1 MTEKYT
7 RTASHDLLQ
16 GLVDL
21 GIEYLFCNL
30 GTDHAPLIEEMA
42 HWRAQGKSF
51 PQLILCPH
59 ENTAVHMAGGY
70 AVATGRGQA
79 VLVHVDA
86 GTANAAMGLHN
97 LCRTRIPV
105 LLIAGRAPATTFD
118 NVTGGRDTY
127 VHFIQ
132 EPFDQASVVR
142 PYVKWEYNLAWPSMA
157 HEVISRAGAV
167 MQSDPTG
174 PVYLTLPREVLAAP
188 VDAESLGAYGHQN
201 HLPVKAQGADADA
214 IQAIARQL
222 MASENPMLV
231 SAYAGRNHEAPA
243 LIEKLAEL
251 CGMRVC
257 EFNSIYLNIRR
268 DSPYFAGYHPGAFTE
283 QADFGLMVDVD
294 VPWIPKTTRVNP
306 NAYWAQMDVD
316 AIKRDIPMWGF
327 ALNARLEGDSVK
339 LLTQLIAAIEQNA
352 TPEFR
357 FKAQQRG
364 QVLKAEHA
372 KNKQRAAKMA
382 QEPGTLNA
390 INPHFLCA
398 ALGQHIHLEDVVL
411 NEAIRNT
418 MAVFEQIP
426 RELPGSLMGLSGGGL
441 GFSAGTALGMK
452 LAQASSNALSNA
464 QGRVIHFVGDGSFYF
479 SNPSAVYAVARQYN
493 LPILTVLLDN
503 GGWSAVKESTLRMY
517 PLGEAKNT
525 NQFASDLG
533 YCTDFAAIAEAAG
546 AHGERLVDPTQ
557 VSASIARCL
566 AALDAGQS
574 ALLHVR
580 ITPL

>member
-1 MTEKYT
+1 MSENYT

-42 HWRAQGKSF
+42 HWREQGRAF
-51 PQLILCPH
+51 PKLILCPH

-105 LLIAGRAPATTFD
+105 LLIAGRAPMSTFD
-118 NVTGGRDTY
+118 SATGGRDTY

-188 VDAESLGAYGHQN
+188 VDAQSIGAYGHQN
-201 HLPVKAQGADADA
+201 HLPVKAQGADAN
-214 IQAIARQL
+214 AIAQIAAKL

-231 SAYAGRNHEAPA
+231 TAYAGRNHAAPA
-243 LIEKLAEL
+243 LIEKLAML

-268 DSPYFAGYHPGAFTE
+268 NSPFFAGYNPAAFTE

-306 NAYWAQMDVD
+306 NAYWAQLDVD

-327 ALNARLEGDSVK
+327 PLNARIEGDSVR
-339 LLTQLIAAIEQNA
+339 LLTQLIECIEQTA
-352 TPEFR
+352 TPA
-357 FKAQQRG
+357 FKAMASQRSLII
-364 QVLKAEHA
+364 QAEHE
-372 KNKQRAAKMA
+372 KNQQKAAAMA
-382 QEPGTLNA
+382 QEPGKVNA

-398 ALGQHIHLEDVVL
+398 AIGRQIRSEDVVL

-426 RELPGSLMGLSGGGL
+426 REMPGTLMGLSGGGL
-441 GFSAGTALGMK
+441 GFSAGTALGIK
-452 LAQASSNALSNA
+452 LAQTQS
-464 QGRVIHFVGDGSFYF
+464 RVIHFVGDGSFYF
-479 SNPSAVYAVARQYN
+479 SNPSSVYAVAHQYD

-517 PLGEAKNT
+517 PKGEAKST

-533 YCTDFAAIAEAAG
+533 YGTDFAAIAEAAG
-546 AHGERLVDPTQ
+546 AHGERLVDPSQTE
-557 VSASIARCL
+557 AAIARCL

>member
-1 MTEKYT
+1 MSQPYI
-7 RTASHDLLQ
+7 RTASNDLLQ

-42 HWRAQGKSF
+42 HWREQGRAF
-51 PQLILCPH
+51 PKLILCPH

-105 LLIAGRAPATTFD
+105 LLIAGRAPMTTFD
-118 NVTGGRDTY
+118 DVTGGRDTY

-157 HEVISRAGAV
+157 HEVVSRAGAV

-188 VDAESLGAYGHQN
+188 VDAASVGAYGHQN
-201 HLPVKAQGADADA
+201 HLPVRAQGADPSAVR
-214 IQAIARQL
+214 AIAEQL
-222 MASENPMLV
+222 MRSDNPMLV
-231 SAYAGRNHEAPA
+231 TAYAGRNREAPA
-243 LIEKLAEL
+243 LIEKLAIL

-257 EFNSIYLNIRR
+257 EFNTIYMNIRR
-268 DSPYFAGYHPGAFTE
+268 DSPYFAGYNPAAFTE

-306 NAYWAQMDVD
+306 NAYWAQLDVD

-327 ALNARLEGDSVK
+327 PLNARIEGDSVR
-339 LLTQLIAAIEQNA
+339 LIAQLIEIIESSA
-352 TPEFR
+352 TPEFKT
-357 FKAQQRG
+357 KAAARG
-364 QVLKAEHA
+364 LALKTAHA
-372 KNKQRAAKMA
+372 QNRQKAASLA
-382 QEPGTLNA
+382 QARGVVNA
-390 INPHFLCA
+390 INPHYLCA
-398 ALGQHIHLEDVVL
+398 VMGQKIDLHDVVL

-426 RELPGSLMGLSGGGL
+426 REVPGSLMGLSGGGL
-441 GFSAGTALGMK
+441 GFSAGTALGIK
-452 LAQASSNALSNA
+452 LAQAKN
-464 QGRVIHFVGDGSFYF
+464 RVIHFVGDGSFYF
-479 SNPSAVYAVARQYN
+479 SNPSSVYSVANQYG

-517 PLGEAKNT
+517 PQGEAKST

-533 YCTDFAAIAEAAG
+533 YATDFAAIAEAAG
-546 AHGERLVDPTQ
+546 AHGERLTDPEQ
-557 VSASIARCL
+557 VEAAIERCL
-566 AALDAGQS
+566 AALDAGRS

>member
-1 MTEKYT
+1 MSQPYI
-7 RTASHDLLQ
+7 RTASNDLLQ

-42 HWRAQGKSF
+42 HWREQGRAF
-51 PQLILCPH
+51 PKLILCPH

-105 LLIAGRAPATTFD
+105 LLIAGRAPMTTFD
-118 NVTGGRDTY
+118 DVTGGRDTY

-157 HEVISRAGAV
+157 HEVVSRAGAI

-188 VDAESLGAYGHQN
+188 VDAASVGAYGHQN
-201 HLPVKAQGADADA
+201 HLPVRAQGSDPSAVR
-214 IQAIARQL
+214 AIAEQL
-222 MASENPMLV
+222 MRSDNPMLV
-231 SAYAGRNHEAPA
+231 TAYAGRNREAPA
-243 LIEKLAEL
+243 LIEKLAVL

-257 EFNSIYLNIRR
+257 EFNTIYMNIRR
-268 DSPYFAGYHPGAFTE
+268 DSPYFAGYNPAAFTE

-306 NAYWAQMDVD
+306 NAYWAQLDVD

-327 ALNARLEGDSVK
+327 PLNARIEGDSVR
-339 LLTQLIAAIEQNA
+339 LIAQLIEIIESSA
-352 TPEFR
+352 TPEFKT
-357 FKAQQRG
+357 KAAARG
-364 QVLKAEHA
+364 LALKTAHA
-372 KNKQRAAKMA
+372 QNRQKAASLA
-382 QEPGTLNA
+382 QAKGVVNA
-390 INPHFLCA
+390 INPHYLCA
-398 ALGQHIHLEDVVL
+398 VMGQKIDLHDVVL

-426 RELPGSLMGLSGGGL
+426 REVPGSLMGLSGGGL
-441 GFSAGTALGMK
+441 GFSAGTALGIK
-452 LAQASSNALSNA
+452 LAQAKN
-464 QGRVIHFVGDGSFYF
+464 RVIHFVGDGSFYF
-479 SNPSAVYAVARQYN
+479 SNPSSVYSVANQYG

-517 PLGEAKNT
+517 PQGEAKST

-533 YCTDFAAIAEAAG
+533 YATDFAAIAEAAG
-546 AHGERLVDPTQ
+546 AHGERLTDPEQ
-557 VSASIARCL
+557 VEAAIERCL
-566 AALDAGQS
+566 AALDAGRS

>member
-1 MTEKYT
+1 MSQPYI

-42 HWRAQGKSF
+42 HWREQGRAF
-51 PQLILCPH
+51 PKLILCPH

-105 LLIAGRAPATTFD
+105 LLIAGRAPMSTFD
-118 NVTGGRDTY
+118 DSTGGRDTY

-157 HEVISRAGAV
+157 HEVVSRAGAV

-188 VDAESLGAYGHQN
+188 VDASSVGAYGHQN
-201 HLPVKAQGADADA
+201 HLPVKAQGADAQA
-214 IQAIARQL
+214 VRAIAEQL
-222 MASENPMLV
+222 MRSDNPMLV
-231 SAYAGRNHEAPA
+231 TAYAGRNREAPA
-243 LIEKLAEL
+243 LIEKLAAL

-257 EFNSIYLNIRR
+257 EFNTIYLNIRR
-268 DSPYFAGYHPGAFTE
+268 DSPYFGGYNPAAFTE

-306 NAYWAQMDVD
+306 NAYWAQLDVD

-327 ALNARLEGDSVK
+327 ALNARIEGDSVR
-339 LLTQLIAAIEQNA
+339 LITQLIEVIESSA
-352 TPEFR
+352 TPEFKT
-357 FKAQQRG
+357 KAAARG
-364 QVLKAEHA
+364 SALKTAHEQ
-372 KNKQRAAKMA
+372 NRQRAASLA
-382 QEPGTLNA
+382 QSRGVVNA
-390 INPHFLCA
+390 INPHYLCA
-398 ALGQHIHLEDVVL
+398 AIGQKIDLHDVVL

-426 RELPGSLMGLSGGGL
+426 REVPGSLMGLSGGGL
-441 GFSAGTALGMK
+441 GFSAGTALGIK
-452 LAQASSNALSNA
+452 LAQA
-464 QGRVIHFVGDGSFYF
+464 QQRVIHFVGDGSFYF
-479 SNPSAVYAVARQYN
+479 SNPSSVYAVAKQYG

-517 PLGEAKNT
+517 PQGEAKST

-533 YCTDFAAIAEAAG
+533 YSTDFAAIAEAAG
-546 AHGERLVDPTQ
+546 AHGERLVDPEQ
-557 VSASIARCL
+557 VEAAIERCL
-566 AALDAGQS
+566 AALDEGKS

>member
-1 MTEKYT
+1 MSQPYI
-7 RTASHDLLQ
+7 RTASNDLLQ

-42 HWRAQGKSF
+42 HWREQGRAF
-51 PQLILCPH
+51 PKLILCPH

-105 LLIAGRAPATTFD
+105 LLIAGRAPMSTFD
-118 NVTGGRDTY
+118 GVTGGRDTY

-157 HEVISRAGAV
+157 HEVVSRAGAV

-188 VDAESLGAYGHQN
+188 VDAASVGAYGHQN
-201 HLPVKAQGADADA
+201 HLPVKAQGADPSAVR
-214 IQAIARQL
+214 AIAEQL
-222 MASENPMLV
+222 MRSDNPMLV
-231 SAYAGRNHEAPA
+231 TAYAGRNREAPA
-243 LIEKLAEL
+243 LIEKLAVL

-257 EFNSIYLNIRR
+257 EFNTIYMNIRR
-268 DSPYFAGYHPGAFTE
+268 DSPYFAGYNPAAFTE

-306 NAYWAQMDVD
+306 NAYWAQLDVD

-327 ALNARLEGDSVK
+327 PLNARIEGDSAR
-339 LLTQLIAAIEQNA
+339 LIAQLIEIIESSA
-352 TPEFR
+352 TPEFKTKAAAR
-357 FKAQQRG
+357 GLAFKTAHAQ
-364 QVLKAEHA
+364 
-372 KNKQRAAKMA
+372 NKQKAASLA
-382 QEPGTLNA
+382 QAKGVVNA
-390 INPHFLCA
+390 INPHYLCA
-398 ALGQHIHLEDVVL
+398 VMGQKIDLHDVVL

-426 RELPGSLMGLSGGGL
+426 REVPGSLMGLSGGGL
-441 GFSAGTALGMK
+441 GFSAGTALGIK
-452 LAQASSNALSNA
+452 LAQADN
-464 QGRVIHFVGDGSFYF
+464 RVIHFVGDGSFYF
-479 SNPSAVYAVARQYN
+479 SNPSSVYAVANQYG
-493 LPILTVLLDN
+493 LPILTVILDN

-517 PLGEAKNT
+517 PQGEAKST

-533 YCTDFAAIAEAAG
+533 YSTDFAAIAEAAG
-546 AHGERLVDPTQ
+546 AHGERLTDPEQ
-557 VSASIARCL
+557 VEAAIERCL

>member
-1 MTEKYT
+1 MSQQYI
-7 RTASHDLLQ
+7 RTAANDLLQ

-42 HWRAQGKSF
+42 HWREQGRAF
-51 PQLILCPH
+51 PKLILCPH

-105 LLIAGRAPATTFD
+105 LLIAGRAPMSTFD
-118 NVTGGRDTY
+118 DATGGRDTY

-157 HEVISRAGAV
+157 HEVVSRAGAV

-188 VDAESLGAYGHQN
+188 VDAASLGAFGHQN
-201 HLPVKAQGADADA
+201 HLPVKAQGADESAVR
-214 IQAIARQL
+214 AIAEQL
-222 MASENPMLV
+222 MRSENPMLV
-231 SAYAGRNHEAPA
+231 TAYAGRNHEAPA
-243 LIEKLAEL
+243 LIEKLAIL

-257 EFNSIYLNIRR
+257 EFNTIYMNIRR
-268 DSPYFAGYHPGAFTE
+268 DSPYFGGYNPAAFTE

-294 VPWIPKTTRVNP
+294 VPWIPKTTRINP
-306 NAYWAQMDVD
+306 HAYWAQLDVD

-327 ALNARLEGDSVK
+327 PLNARIEGDSVR
-339 LLTQLIAAIEQNA
+339 LIAQLIEIIESSA
-352 TPEFR
+352 TPEFKAKAAAR
-357 FKAQQRG
+357 GLAFKTAHVQNRQKAASLAQ
-364 QVLKAEHA
+364 A
-372 KNKQRAAKMA
+372 K
-382 QEPGTLNA
+382 GVVNA
-390 INPHFLCA
+390 INPHYLCA
-398 ALGQHIHLEDVVL
+398 VMGQKIDLHDVVL

-418 MAVFEQIP
+418 MAVFDQIP
-426 RELPGSLMGLSGGGL
+426 REVPGSLMGLSGGGL
-441 GFSAGTALGMK
+441 GFSAGTALGIK
-452 LAQASSNALSNA
+452 LAQANS
-464 QGRVIHFVGDGSFYF
+464 RVIHFVGDGSFYF
-479 SNPSAVYAVARQYN
+479 SNPSSVYAIANQYG

-517 PLGEAKNT
+517 PQGEAKST

-533 YCTDFAAIAEAAG
+533 YSTDFAAIAEAAG
-546 AHGERLVDPTQ
+546 AHGERLTDPEQ
-557 VSASIARCL
+557 VEAAIERCL
-566 AALDAGQS
+566 AALDSGRS

>member
-1 MTEKYT
+1 MTPSSNYT

-42 HWRAQGKSF
+42 HWRSQGRAF

-105 LLIAGRAPATTFD
+105 LLIAGRAPMSTFD
-118 NVTGGRDTY
+118 NATGGRDTY

-157 HEVISRAGAV
+157 HEVVSRAGAV

-188 VDAESLGAYGHQN
+188 VDVESIGAYGHQN
-201 HLPVKAQGADADA
+201 HMPVKAQGADLET
-214 IQAIARQL
+214 IQAIAAQL
-222 MASENPMLV
+222 MASDNPMLV
-231 SAYAGRNHEAPA
+231 TAYAGRNHEAPA
-243 LIEKLAEL
+243 LIERLAEL

-268 DSPYFAGYHPGAFTE
+268 NSPYFAGYNPAAFTA

-306 NAYWAQMDVD
+306 DAYWAQMDVD

-327 ALNARLEGDSVK
+327 PLNARVEGDSVK
-339 LLTQLIAAIEQNA
+339 LLKQLIAVIENIA
-352 TPEFR
+352 TPEFKR
-357 FKAQQRG
+357 KAQERG
-364 QVLKAEHA
+364 QTFLAEQE
-372 KNKQRAAKMA
+372 KNKQRVAALA
-382 QEPGTLNA
+382 HDPGKVNA

-398 ALGQHIHLEDVVL
+398 AFGQLIDSKDVVL

-426 RELPGSLMGLSGGGL
+426 REVPGSLMGLSGGGL

-452 LAQASSNALSNA
+452 LAQSES
-464 QGRVIHFVGDGSFYF
+464 RVIHFVGDGSFYF

-525 NQFASDLG
+525 DQFASDLG
-533 YCTDFAAIAEAAG
+533 YGTDFAAIAEAAG
-546 AHGERLVDPTQ
+546 AHGERLVDPAEVT
-557 VSASIARCL
+557 ASIKRCL
-566 AALDAGQS
+566 AALDSGQS

>member
-1 MTEKYT
+1 MSQQYI
-7 RTASHDLLQ
+7 RTAANDLLQ

-42 HWRAQGKSF
+42 HWREQGRAF
-51 PQLILCPH
+51 PKLILCPH

-105 LLIAGRAPATTFD
+105 LLIAGRAPMSTFD
-118 NVTGGRDTY
+118 DATGGRDTY

-157 HEVISRAGAV
+157 HEVVSRAGAV

-188 VDAESLGAYGHQN
+188 VDAASLGAFGHQN
-201 HLPVKAQGADADA
+201 HLPVKAQGADASA
-214 IQAIARQL
+214 VRAIAEQL
-222 MASENPMLV
+222 MRSENPMLV
-231 SAYAGRNHEAPA
+231 TAYAGRNHEAPA
-243 LIEKLAEL
+243 LIEKLAIL

-257 EFNSIYLNIRR
+257 EFNTIYMNIRR
-268 DSPYFAGYHPGAFTE
+268 DSPYFGGYNPAAFTE

-294 VPWIPKTTRVNP
+294 VPWIPKTTRINP
-306 NAYWAQMDVD
+306 HAYWAQLDVD

-327 ALNARLEGDSVK
+327 PLNARIEGDSVR
-339 LLTQLIAAIEQNA
+339 LIAQLIEIIEASAA
-352 TPEFR
+352 PEFKT
-357 FKAQQRG
+357 KAAARG
-364 QVLKAEHA
+364 LALQTGHA
-372 KNKQRAAKMA
+372 QNRKRAASLA
-382 QEPGTLNA
+382 QVPGVVNA
-390 INPHFLCA
+390 INPHYLCA
-398 ALGQHIHLEDVVL
+398 AIGQQIRLQDVVL

-426 RELPGSLMGLSGGGL
+426 REVPGSLMGLSGGGL
-441 GFSAGTALGMK
+441 GFSAGTALGIK
-452 LAQASSNALSNA
+452 LAQADN
-464 QGRVIHFVGDGSFYF
+464 RVIHFVGDGSFYF
-479 SNPSAVYAVARQYN
+479 SNPSSVYAVASQYG

-517 PLGEAKNT
+517 PQGQAKGT

-533 YCTDFAAIAEAAG
+533 YSTDFAAIAEAAG
-546 AHGERLVDPTQ
+546 AHGERLVDPAQ
-557 VSASIARCL
+557 VEAAIARCL
-566 AALDAGQS
+566 AALDAGRS

>member
-1 MTEKYT
+1 MSQQYI
-7 RTASHDLLQ
+7 RTAANDLLQ

-42 HWRAQGKSF
+42 HWREQGRAF
-51 PQLILCPH
+51 PKLILCPH

-105 LLIAGRAPATTFD
+105 LLIAGRAPMSTFD
-118 NVTGGRDTY
+118 DATGGRDTY

-157 HEVISRAGAV
+157 HEVVSRAGAV

-188 VDAESLGAYGHQN
+188 VDAASLGAFGHQN
-201 HLPVKAQGADADA
+201 HLPVKAQGADPSAVR
-214 IQAIARQL
+214 AIAEQL
-222 MASENPMLV
+222 MRSENPMLV
-231 SAYAGRNHEAPA
+231 TAYAGRNHEAPA
-243 LIEKLAEL
+243 LIEKLAIL

-257 EFNSIYLNIRR
+257 EFNTIYMNIRR
-268 DSPYFAGYHPGAFTE
+268 DSPYFGGYNPAAFTE

-306 NAYWAQMDVD
+306 NAYWAQLDVD

-327 ALNARLEGDSVK
+327 PLNARIEGDSVR
-339 LLTQLIAAIEQNA
+339 LITQLIEIIEASAA
-352 TPEFR
+352 PEFKT
-357 FKAQQRG
+357 KAAARALALQ
-364 QVLKAEHA
+364 AAHA
-372 KNKQRAAKMA
+372 QNRHRAASLA
-382 QEPGTLNA
+382 QVPGVVNA
-390 INPHFLCA
+390 INPHYLCA
-398 ALGQHIHLEDVVL
+398 AIGQQIRLQDVVL

-426 RELPGSLMGLSGGGL
+426 REVPGSLMGLSGGGL
-441 GFSAGTALGMK
+441 GFSAGTALGIK
-452 LAQASSNALSNA
+452 LAQADN
-464 QGRVIHFVGDGSFYF
+464 RVIHFVGDGSFYF
-479 SNPSAVYAVARQYN
+479 SNPSSVYALASQYG
-493 LPILTVLLDN
+493 LPILTVLLNN

-517 PLGEAKNT
+517 PQGQAKCT

-533 YCTDFAAIAEAAG
+533 YATDFAAIAEAAG
-546 AHGERLVDPTQ
+546 AHGERLVDPAQ
-557 VSASIARCL
+557 VEAAIARCL
-566 AALDAGQS
+566 AALDAGRS

>member
-1 MTEKYT
+1 MSQQYI
-7 RTASHDLLQ
+7 RTAANDLLQ

-42 HWRAQGKSF
+42 HWREQGRAF
-51 PQLILCPH
+51 PKLILCPH

-105 LLIAGRAPATTFD
+105 LLIAGRAPMSTFD
-118 NVTGGRDTY
+118 DATGGRDTY

-157 HEVISRAGAV
+157 HEVVSRAGAV

-188 VDAESLGAYGHQN
+188 VDAASLGAFGHQN
-201 HLPVKAQGADADA
+201 HLPVKAQGADASA
-214 IQAIARQL
+214 VRAIAEQL
-222 MASENPMLV
+222 MRSENPMLV
-231 SAYAGRNHEAPA
+231 TAYAGRNHEAPA
-243 LIEKLAEL
+243 LIEKLAIL

-257 EFNSIYLNIRR
+257 EFNTIYMNIRR
-268 DSPYFAGYHPGAFTE
+268 DSPYFGGYNPAAFTE

-306 NAYWAQMDVD
+306 NAFWAQLDVD

-327 ALNARLEGDSVK
+327 PLNARIEGDSVR
-339 LLTQLIAAIEQNA
+339 LIGQLIEIIEGSA
-352 TPEFR
+352 TPEFKTKAAAR
-357 FKAQQRG
+357 GLAFKTAHAQNRQ
-364 QVLKAEHA
+364 KAASLAQA
-372 KNKQRAAKMA
+372 K
-382 QEPGTLNA
+382 GVVNA
-390 INPHFLCA
+390 INPHYLCA
-398 ALGQHIHLEDVVL
+398 VMGQKIDLHDVVL

-426 RELPGSLMGLSGGGL
+426 REVPGSLMGLSGGGL
-441 GFSAGTALGMK
+441 GFSAGTALGIK
-452 LAQASSNALSNA
+452 LAQADN
-464 QGRVIHFVGDGSFYF
+464 RVIHFVGDGSFYF
-479 SNPSAVYAVARQYN
+479 SNPSSVYAVANQYG
-493 LPILTVLLDN
+493 LPIFTVLLDN

-517 PLGEAKNT
+517 PQGEAKST

-533 YCTDFAAIAEAAG
+533 YSTDFAAIAEAAG
-546 AHGERLVDPTQ
+546 AHGERLTDPEQ
-557 VSASIARCL
+557 VEAAIERCL
-566 AALDAGQS
+566 AALDEGRS

>member
-1 MTEKYT
+1 MSQPYI

-42 HWRAQGKSF
+42 HWREQGRAF
-51 PQLILCPH
+51 PKLILCPH

-105 LLIAGRAPATTFD
+105 LLIAGRAPMSTFD
-118 NVTGGRDTY
+118 DSTGGRDTY

-157 HEVISRAGAV
+157 HEVVSRAGAV

-188 VDAESLGAYGHQN
+188 VDASSVGAYGHQN
-201 HLPVKAQGADADA
+201 HLPVKAQGADAQA
-214 IQAIARQL
+214 VRAIAEQL
-222 MASENPMLV
+222 MRSDNPMLV
-231 SAYAGRNHEAPA
+231 TAYAGRNREAPA
-243 LIEKLAEL
+243 LIEKLAAL

-257 EFNSIYLNIRR
+257 EFNTIYLNIRR
-268 DSPYFAGYHPGAFTE
+268 DSPYFGGYNPAAFTE

-306 NAYWAQMDVD
+306 NAYWAQLDVD

-327 ALNARLEGDSVK
+327 ALNARIEGDSVR
-339 LLTQLIAAIEQNA
+339 LLTQLIEVIESSATPAFKTKAAARGLALKTAHEQN
-352 TPEFR
+352 R
-357 FKAQQRG
+357 
-364 QVLKAEHA
+364 
-372 KNKQRAAKMA
+372 QRAASLA
-382 QEPGTLNA
+382 QSRGVVNA
-390 INPHFLCA
+390 INPHYLCA
-398 ALGQHIHLEDVVL
+398 AIGQKIDLHDVVL

-426 RELPGSLMGLSGGGL
+426 REVPGSLMGLSGGGL
-441 GFSAGTALGMK
+441 GFSAGTALGIK
-452 LAQASSNALSNA
+452 LAQA
-464 QGRVIHFVGDGSFYF
+464 QQRVIHFVGDGSFYF
-479 SNPSAVYAVARQYN
+479 SNPSSVYAVANQYG

-517 PLGEAKNT
+517 PQGEAKST

-533 YCTDFAAIAEAAG
+533 YSTDFAAIAEAAG
-546 AHGERLVDPTQ
+546 AHGERLVDPEQ
-557 VSASIARCL
+557 VEAAIERCL
-566 AALDAGQS
+566 AALDAGKS

>member
-1 MTEKYT
+1 MSKEYI

-42 HWRAQGKSF
+42 HWREQGRAF
-51 PQLILCPH
+51 PKLILCPH

-86 GTANAAMGLHN
+86 GTANATMGLHN

-105 LLIAGRAPATTFD
+105 LLIAGRAPMTTFD
-118 NVTGGRDTY
+118 DVTGGRDTY

-157 HEVISRAGAV
+157 HEVVSRAGAV

-188 VDAESLGAYGHQN
+188 VDAASVGAYGHQN
-201 HLPVKAQGADADA
+201 HLPVRAQGADPSAVR
-214 IQAIARQL
+214 AIAEQL
-222 MASENPMLV
+222 MRSDNPMLV
-231 SAYAGRNHEAPA
+231 TAYAGRNREAPA
-243 LIEKLAEL
+243 LIEKLAVL

-257 EFNSIYLNIRR
+257 EFNTIYMNIRR
-268 DSPYFAGYHPGAFTE
+268 DSPYFGGYNPAAFTE

-306 NAYWAQMDVD
+306 NAYWAQLDVD

-327 ALNARLEGDSVK
+327 PLNARIEGDSVR
-339 LLTQLIAAIEQNA
+339 LIAQLIEIIESSATSEFKTKAAARGLALKTAHAQN
-352 TPEFR
+352 R
-357 FKAQQRG
+357 QKAASLAQ
-364 QVLKAEHA
+364 A
-372 KNKQRAAKMA
+372 K
-382 QEPGTLNA
+382 GVVNA
-390 INPHFLCA
+390 INPHYLCA
-398 ALGQHIHLEDVVL
+398 MMGQKIDLHDVVL

-426 RELPGSLMGLSGGGL
+426 REVPGSLMGLSGGGL
-441 GFSAGTALGMK
+441 GFSAGTALGIK
-452 LAQASSNALSNA
+452 LAQAKN
-464 QGRVIHFVGDGSFYF
+464 RVIHFVGDGSFYF
-479 SNPSAVYAVARQYN
+479 SNPSSVYAVANQYG

-517 PLGEAKNT
+517 PQGEAKST

-533 YCTDFAAIAEAAG
+533 YSTDFAAIAEAAG
-546 AHGERLVDPTQ
+546 AHGERLTDPEQ
-557 VSASIARCL
+557 VEAAVERCL
-566 AALDAGQS
+566 AALDAGRS

>member
-1 MTEKYT
+1 MSENYT

-42 HWRAQGKSF
+42 HWREQGRAF
-51 PQLILCPH
+51 PKLILCPH

-97 LCRTRIPV
+97 LCRTRTPV
-105 LLIAGRAPATTFD
+105 LLIAGRAPMSTFD
-118 NVTGGRDTY
+118 SATGGRDTY

-142 PYVKWEYNLAWPSMA
+142 PFVKWEYNLAWPSMA

-188 VDAESLGAYGHQN
+188 VDAQSIGAYGHQN
-201 HLPVKAQGADADA
+201 HLPVKAQGADAN
-214 IQAIARQL
+214 AIAQIAAKL
-222 MASENPMLV
+222 MGSENPMLV
-231 SAYAGRNHEAPA
+231 TAYAGRNHAAPA
-243 LIEKLAEL
+243 LIEKLAML

-268 DSPYFAGYHPGAFTE
+268 NSPFFAGYNPAAFTE

-306 NAYWAQMDVD
+306 NAYWAQLDVD

-327 ALNARLEGDSVK
+327 PLNARIEGDSVR
-339 LLTQLIAAIEQNA
+339 LLTQLIECIEQTA
-352 TPEFR
+352 TPA
-357 FKAQQRG
+357 FKAMASQRSLII
-364 QVLKAEHA
+364 QAEHE
-372 KNKQRAAKMA
+372 KNQQKAAAMA
-382 QEPGTLNA
+382 QEPGKVNA

-398 ALGQHIHLEDVVL
+398 AIGRQIRSEDVVL

-426 RELPGSLMGLSGGGL
+426 REIPGTLMGLSGGGL
-441 GFSAGTALGMK
+441 GFSAGTALGIK
-452 LAQASSNALSNA
+452 LAQTQS
-464 QGRVIHFVGDGSFYF
+464 RVIHFVGDGSFYF
-479 SNPSAVYAVARQYN
+479 SNPSSVYSVAHQYD
-493 LPILTVLLDN
+493 LPIMTVLLDN

-517 PLGEAKNT
+517 PKGEAKST

-533 YCTDFAAIAEAAG
+533 YGTDFAAIAEAAG
-546 AHGERLVDPTQ
+546 AHGERLVDPSQTE
-557 VSASIARCL
+557 AAIARCL

>member
-1 MTEKYT
+1 MSQQYI
-7 RTASHDLLQ
+7 RTAANDLLQ

-21 GIEYLFCNL
+21 GIDYLFCNL

-42 HWRAQGKSF
+42 HWREQGRAF
-51 PQLILCPH
+51 PTLILCPH

-105 LLIAGRAPATTFD
+105 LLIAGRAPMSTFD
-118 NVTGGRDTY
+118 DATGGRDTY

-157 HEVISRAGAV
+157 HEVVSRAGAV

-188 VDAESLGAYGHQN
+188 VDAASLGAFGHQN
-201 HLPVKAQGADADA
+201 HLPVKAQGADASA
-214 IQAIARQL
+214 VRAIAEQL
-222 MASENPMLV
+222 MRSENPMLV
-231 SAYAGRNHEAPA
+231 TAYAGRNHKAPA
-243 LIEKLAEL
+243 LIEKLAIL
-251 CGMRVC
+251 CGVRVC
-257 EFNSIYLNIRR
+257 EFNTIYMNIRR
-268 DSPYFAGYHPGAFTE
+268 DSPYFGGYNPAAFTE

-294 VPWIPKTTRVNP
+294 VPWIPKTTRINP
-306 NAYWAQMDVD
+306 HAYWAQLDVD

-327 ALNARLEGDSVK
+327 PLNARIEGDSVR
-339 LLTQLIAAIEQNA
+339 LIAQLIEIIESSA
-352 TPEFR
+352 TPEFKAKAAAR
-357 FKAQQRG
+357 GLAFKTAHVQNRQKAASLAQ
-364 QVLKAEHA
+364 A
-372 KNKQRAAKMA
+372 K
-382 QEPGTLNA
+382 GVVNA
-390 INPHFLCA
+390 INPHYLCA
-398 ALGQHIHLEDVVL
+398 VMGQKIDLHDVVL

-418 MAVFEQIP
+418 MAVFDQIP
-426 RELPGSLMGLSGGGL
+426 REVPGSLMGLSGGGL
-441 GFSAGTALGMK
+441 GFSAGTALGIK
-452 LAQASSNALSNA
+452 LAQANS
-464 QGRVIHFVGDGSFYF
+464 RVIHFVGDGSFYF
-479 SNPSAVYAVARQYN
+479 SNPSSVYAIANQYG

-517 PLGEAKNT
+517 PQGEAKST

-533 YCTDFAAIAEAAG
+533 YSTDFAAIAEAAG
-546 AHGERLVDPTQ
+546 AHGERLTDPEQ
-557 VSASIARCL
+557 VEAAIERCL
-566 AALDAGQS
+566 AALDAGRS

>member
-1 MTEKYT
+1 MSKEYM
-7 RTASHDLLQ
+7 RTASSDLLQ

-42 HWRAQGKSF
+42 HWREQGRAF
-51 PQLILCPH
+51 PKLILCPH

-105 LLIAGRAPATTFD
+105 LLIAGRAPMTTFD
-118 NVTGGRDTY
+118 DVTGGRDTY

-157 HEVISRAGAV
+157 HEVVSRAGAV

-188 VDAESLGAYGHQN
+188 VDAASVGAYGHQN
-201 HLPVKAQGADADA
+201 HLPVRAQGADPIAVR
-214 IQAIARQL
+214 AIAEQL
-222 MASENPMLV
+222 MRSDNPMLV
-231 SAYAGRNHEAPA
+231 TAYAGRNREAPA
-243 LIEKLAEL
+243 LIEKLAVL

-257 EFNSIYLNIRR
+257 EFNTIYMNIRR
-268 DSPYFAGYHPGAFTE
+268 DSPYFAGYNPAAFTE

-306 NAYWAQMDVD
+306 NAYWAQLDVD

-327 ALNARLEGDSVK
+327 PLNARIEGDSVR
-339 LLTQLIAAIEQNA
+339 LITQLIEIIESSA
-352 TPEFR
+352 TPEFKT
-357 FKAQQRG
+357 KAAARG
-364 QVLKAEHA
+364 LALKTAHA
-372 KNKQRAAKMA
+372 QNRQKAASLA
-382 QEPGTLNA
+382 QARGVVNA
-390 INPHFLCA
+390 INPHYLCA
-398 ALGQHIHLEDVVL
+398 VMGQKIDLHDVVL

-426 RELPGSLMGLSGGGL
+426 REVPGSLMGLSGGGL
-441 GFSAGTALGMK
+441 GFSAGTALGIK
-452 LAQASSNALSNA
+452 LAQAKN
-464 QGRVIHFVGDGSFYF
+464 RVIHFVGDGSFYF
-479 SNPSAVYAVARQYN
+479 SNPSSVYAVANQYD

-517 PLGEAKNT
+517 PQGEAKST

-533 YCTDFAAIAEAAG
+533 YSTDFAAIAEAAG
-546 AHGERLVDPTQ
+546 AHGERLTDPEQ
-557 VSASIARCL
+557 IEAAIERCL
-566 AALDAGQS
+566 AALDAGRS

>member
-1 MTEKYT
+1 MSQPYI
-7 RTASHDLLQ
+7 RTAANDLLQ

-21 GIEYLFCNL
+21 GIDYLFCNL

-42 HWRAQGKSF
+42 HWREQGRAF
-51 PQLILCPH
+51 PKLILCPH

-105 LLIAGRAPATTFD
+105 LLIAGRAPMSTFD
-118 NVTGGRDTY
+118 DATGGRDTY

-157 HEVISRAGAV
+157 HEVVSRAGAV

-188 VDAESLGAYGHQN
+188 VDAASLGAFGHQN
-201 HLPVKAQGADADA
+201 HLPVKAQGADASA
-214 IQAIARQL
+214 VRIIAEQL
-222 MASENPMLV
+222 MRSENPMLV
-231 SAYAGRNHEAPA
+231 TAYAGRNHEAPA
-243 LIEKLAEL
+243 LIEKLAIL

-257 EFNSIYLNIRR
+257 EFNTIYMNIRR
-268 DSPYFAGYHPGAFTE
+268 DSPYFAGYNPAAFTE

-306 NAYWAQMDVD
+306 QAYWAQLDVD

-327 ALNARLEGDSVK
+327 PLNARIEGDSVR
-339 LLTQLIAAIEQNA
+339 LIAQLIEIIESSA
-352 TPEFR
+352 TPEFKTKAAAR
-357 FKAQQRG
+357 GLAFKTAHAQNRQ
-364 QVLKAEHA
+364 KAASLAQA
-372 KNKQRAAKMA
+372 K
-382 QEPGTLNA
+382 GVVNA
-390 INPHFLCA
+390 INPHYLCA
-398 ALGQHIHLEDVVL
+398 VMGQKIDLHDLVL

-418 MAVFEQIP
+418 MAVFDQIP
-426 RELPGSLMGLSGGGL
+426 REVPGSLMGLSGGGL
-441 GFSAGTALGMK
+441 GFSAGTALGIK
-452 LAQASSNALSNA
+452 LAQANS
-464 QGRVIHFVGDGSFYF
+464 RVIHFVGDGSFYF
-479 SNPSAVYAVARQYN
+479 SNPSSVYAVANQYG

-517 PLGEAKNT
+517 PQGQAKST

-533 YCTDFAAIAEAAG
+533 YSTDFAAIAEAAG
-546 AHGERLVDPTQ
+546 AHGERLTDPEQ
-557 VSASIARCL
+557 VEAAIERCL
-566 AALDAGQS
+566 AALDSGRS

>member
-1 MTEKYT
+1 MSENYT

-21 GIEYLFCNL
+21 GIDYLFCNL

-42 HWRAQGKSF
+42 HWREQGRAF
-51 PQLILCPH
+51 PKVILCPH

-105 LLIAGRAPATTFD
+105 LLIAGRAPMSTFD
-118 NVTGGRDTY
+118 SATGGRDTY

-188 VDAESLGAYGHQN
+188 VDAQSMGAYGQQN
-201 HLPVKAQGADADA
+201 HLPVKAQGADTAA
-214 IQAIARQL
+214 IEQIAAKL
-222 MASENPMLV
+222 MAAENPMLV
-231 SAYAGRNHEAPA
+231 TAYAGRNHAAPA
-243 LIEKLAEL
+243 LIEKLASL

-268 DSPYFAGYHPGAFTE
+268 NSPFFAGYNPAAFTE
-283 QADFGLMVDVD
+283 QADFGLMLDVD

-306 NAYWAQMDVD
+306 KAYWAQMDVD

-327 ALNARLEGDSVK
+327 PLHARIEGDSVR
-339 LLTQLIAAIEQNA
+339 LLTQLIDLIEQTA
-352 TPEFR
+352 TPA
-357 FKAQQRG
+357 FKAKANQRS
-364 QVLKAEHA
+364 LLIKADHE
-372 KNKQRAAKMA
+372 KNQQRAAAMA
-382 QEPGTLNA
+382 KEPGKLNA

-398 ALGQHIHLEDVVL
+398 AIGQKIRSEDVVL

-426 RELPGSLMGLSGGGL
+426 RELPGTLMGLSGGGL
-441 GFSAGTALGMK
+441 GFSAGTALGIK
-452 LAQASSNALSNA
+452 LAQAQS
-464 QGRVIHFVGDGSFYF
+464 RVIHFVGDGSFYF
-479 SNPSAVYAVARQYN
+479 SNPSSVYAVARQYN

-517 PLGEAKNT
+517 PQGEAKST

-533 YCTDFAAIAEAAG
+533 YGTDFAAIAEAAG
-546 AHGERLVDPTQ
+546 AHGERLVDPSQTE
-557 VSASIARCL
+557 AAIARCL
-566 AALDAGQS
+566 SALDAGQS

>member
-1 MTEKYT
+1 MSKEYM
-7 RTASHDLLQ
+7 RTASSDLLQ

-42 HWRAQGKSF
+42 HWREQGRAF
-51 PQLILCPH
+51 PKLILCPH

-105 LLIAGRAPATTFD
+105 LLIAGRAPMTTFD
-118 NVTGGRDTY
+118 DVTGGRDTY

-142 PYVKWEYNLAWPSMA
+142 PYVKWEYNLAWPAMA
-157 HEVISRAGAV
+157 HEVVSRAGAV

-188 VDAESLGAYGHQN
+188 VDAASVGAYGHQN
-201 HLPVKAQGADADA
+201 HLPVKAQGADSSAVR
-214 IQAIARQL
+214 AIAEQL
-222 MASENPMLV
+222 MRSENPMLV
-231 SAYAGRNHEAPA
+231 TAYAGRNREAPA
-243 LIEKLAEL
+243 LIEKLAAL

-257 EFNSIYLNIRR
+257 EFNTIYMNIRR
-268 DSPYFAGYHPGAFTE
+268 DSPYFGGYNPAAFTE

-306 NAYWAQMDVD
+306 NAYWAQLDVD
-316 AIKRDIPMWGF
+316 AIKRYIPMWGF
-327 ALNARLEGDSVK
+327 PLNARIEGDSVR
-339 LLTQLIAAIEQNA
+339 LITQLIEIIESSA
-352 TPEFR
+352 TPEFKT
-357 FKAQQRG
+357 KAAARG
-364 QVLKAEHA
+364 LALKTAHA
-372 KNKQRAAKMA
+372 QNRQKAASLA
-382 QEPGTLNA
+382 QARGVVNA
-390 INPHFLCA
+390 INPHYLCA
-398 ALGQHIHLEDVVL
+398 VMGQKIDLHDVVL

-426 RELPGSLMGLSGGGL
+426 REVPGSLMGLSGGGL
-441 GFSAGTALGMK
+441 GFSAGTALGIK
-452 LAQASSNALSNA
+452 LAQADN
-464 QGRVIHFVGDGSFYF
+464 RVIHFVGDGSFYF
-479 SNPSAVYAVARQYN
+479 SNPSSVYAVANQYG

-517 PLGEAKNT
+517 PQGEAKST

-533 YCTDFAAIAEAAG
+533 YSTDFAAIAEAAG
-546 AHGERLVDPTQ
+546 AHGERLTDPEQ
-557 VSASIARCL
+557 VEAAIERCL
-566 AALDAGQS
+566 AALDAGRS

>member
-1 MTEKYT
+1 MSKEYM
-7 RTASHDLLQ
+7 RTASSDLLQ

-42 HWRAQGKSF
+42 HWREQGRAF
-51 PQLILCPH
+51 PKLILCPH

-105 LLIAGRAPATTFD
+105 LLIAGRAPMTTFD
-118 NVTGGRDTY
+118 DVTGGRDTY

-142 PYVKWEYNLAWPSMA
+142 PYVKWEYNLAWPAMA
-157 HEVISRAGAV
+157 HEVVSRAGAV

-188 VDAESLGAYGHQN
+188 VDAASVGAYGHQN
-201 HLPVKAQGADADA
+201 HLPVKAQGADSSAVR
-214 IQAIARQL
+214 AIAEQL
-222 MASENPMLV
+222 MRSENPMLV
-231 SAYAGRNHEAPA
+231 TAYAGRNREAPA
-243 LIEKLAEL
+243 LIEKLAAL

-257 EFNSIYLNIRR
+257 EFNTIYMNIRR
-268 DSPYFAGYHPGAFTE
+268 DSPYFAGYNPAAFTE

-306 NAYWAQMDVD
+306 NAYWAQLDVD

-327 ALNARLEGDSVK
+327 PLNARIEGDSVR
-339 LLTQLIAAIEQNA
+339 LIAQLIEIIENSA
-352 TPEFR
+352 TPEFKT
-357 FKAQQRG
+357 KAAARGLALKTAHQQ
-364 QVLKAEHA
+364 
-372 KNKQRAAKMA
+372 NKQRAASLA
-382 QEPGTLNA
+382 QSRGDVNA
-390 INPHFLCA
+390 INPHYLCA
-398 ALGQHIHLEDVVL
+398 VMGQQIDLHDVVL

-426 RELPGSLMGLSGGGL
+426 REVPGSLMGLSGGGL
-441 GFSAGTALGMK
+441 GFSAGTALGIK
-452 LAQASSNALSNA
+452 LAQAKN
-464 QGRVIHFVGDGSFYF
+464 RVIHFVGDGSFYF
-479 SNPSAVYAVARQYN
+479 SNPSSVYAVANQYD

-517 PLGEAKNT
+517 PQGEAKST

-533 YCTDFAAIAEAAG
+533 YATDFAAIAEAAG
-546 AHGERLVDPTQ
+546 AHGERLTDPEQ
-557 VSASIARCL
+557 VEAAIERCL
-566 AALDAGQS
+566 AALDAGRS

>member
-1 MTEKYT
+1 MSKEYM
-7 RTASHDLLQ
+7 RTASSDLLQ

-42 HWRAQGKSF
+42 HWREQGRAF
-51 PQLILCPH
+51 PKLILCPH

-105 LLIAGRAPATTFD
+105 LLIAGRAPMTTFD
-118 NVTGGRDTY
+118 DVTGGRDTY

-157 HEVISRAGAV
+157 HEVVSRAGAV

-188 VDAESLGAYGHQN
+188 VDAASVGAYGHQN
-201 HLPVKAQGADADA
+201 HLPVKAQGADSSAVR
-214 IQAIARQL
+214 AIAEQL
-222 MASENPMLV
+222 MRSENPMLV
-231 SAYAGRNHEAPA
+231 TAYAGRNREAPA
-243 LIEKLAEL
+243 LIEKLAAL

-257 EFNSIYLNIRR
+257 EFNTIYMNIRR
-268 DSPYFAGYHPGAFTE
+268 DSPYFGGYNPAAFTE

-306 NAYWAQMDVD
+306 NAYWAQLDVD

-327 ALNARLEGDSVK
+327 PLNARIEGDSVR
-339 LLTQLIAAIEQNA
+339 LITQLIEIIESSA
-352 TPEFR
+352 TPEFKT
-357 FKAQQRG
+357 KAAARG
-364 QVLKAEHA
+364 LALKTAHA
-372 KNKQRAAKMA
+372 QNRQKAASLA
-382 QEPGTLNA
+382 QARGVVNA
-390 INPHFLCA
+390 INPHYLCA
-398 ALGQHIHLEDVVL
+398 VMGQKIDLHDVVL

-426 RELPGSLMGLSGGGL
+426 REVPGSLMGLSGGGL
-441 GFSAGTALGMK
+441 GFSAGTALGIK
-452 LAQASSNALSNA
+452 LAQADN
-464 QGRVIHFVGDGSFYF
+464 RVIHFVGDGSFYF
-479 SNPSAVYAVARQYN
+479 SNPSSVYAVANQYG

-517 PLGEAKNT
+517 PQGEAKST

-533 YCTDFAAIAEAAG
+533 YSTDFAAIAEAAG
-546 AHGERLVDPTQ
+546 AHGERLTDPEQ
-557 VSASIARCL
+557 VEAAIERCL
-566 AALDAGQS
+566 VALDAGRS

>member
-1 MTEKYT
+1 MSENYT

-42 HWRAQGKSF
+42 HWREQGRAF
-51 PQLILCPH
+51 PKLILCPH

-105 LLIAGRAPATTFD
+105 LLIAGRAPMSTFD
-118 NVTGGRDTY
+118 SATGGRDTY

-188 VDAESLGAYGHQN
+188 VNAQSIGAYGHQN
-201 HLPVKAQGADADA
+201 HLPVKAQGADAN
-214 IQAIARQL
+214 AIAQIAAKL

-231 SAYAGRNHEAPA
+231 TAYAGRNHAAPA
-243 LIEKLAEL
+243 LIEKLAML

-268 DSPYFAGYHPGAFTE
+268 NSPFFAGYNPAAFTE

-306 NAYWAQMDVD
+306 NAYWAQLDVD

-327 ALNARLEGDSVK
+327 PLNARIEGDSVR
-339 LLTQLIAAIEQNA
+339 LLTQLIECIEQTA
-352 TPEFR
+352 TPA
-357 FKAQQRG
+357 FKAMASQRSLII
-364 QVLKAEHA
+364 QAEHE
-372 KNKQRAAKMA
+372 KNQQKAAAMA
-382 QEPGTLNA
+382 QEPGKVNA

-398 ALGQHIHLEDVVL
+398 AIGRQIRSEDVVL

-426 RELPGSLMGLSGGGL
+426 REIPGTLMGLSGGGL
-441 GFSAGTALGMK
+441 GFSAGTALGIK
-452 LAQASSNALSNA
+452 LAQSQS
-464 QGRVIHFVGDGSFYF
+464 RVIHFVGDGSFYF
-479 SNPSAVYAVARQYN
+479 SNPSSVYAVAHQYD

-517 PLGEAKNT
+517 PKGEAKST

-533 YCTDFAAIAEAAG
+533 YGTDFAAIAEAAG
-546 AHGERLVDPTQ
+546 AHGERLVDPSQTE
-557 VSASIARCL
+557 AAIARCL

>member
-1 MTEKYT
+1 MSQPYT

-42 HWRAQGKSF
+42 HWREQGRAF
-51 PQLILCPH
+51 PKLFLCPH

-105 LLIAGRAPATTFD
+105 LLIAGRAPMSTFD
-118 NVTGGRDTY
+118 DSTGGRDTY

-157 HEVISRAGAV
+157 HEVVSRAGAV

-188 VDAESLGAYGHQN
+188 VDASSVGAYGHQN
-201 HLPVKAQGADADA
+201 HLPVKAQGADAQA
-214 IQAIARQL
+214 VRAIAEQL
-222 MASENPMLV
+222 MRSDNPMLV
-231 SAYAGRNHEAPA
+231 TAYAGRNREAPA
-243 LIEKLAEL
+243 LIEKLAAL

-257 EFNSIYLNIRR
+257 EFNTIYLNIRR
-268 DSPYFAGYHPGAFTE
+268 DSPYFGGYNPAAFTE

-306 NAYWAQMDVD
+306 NAYWAQLDVD

-327 ALNARLEGDSVK
+327 ALNARIEGDSVR
-339 LLTQLIAAIEQNA
+339 LITQLIEVIESSA
-352 TPEFR
+352 TPEFKT
-357 FKAQQRG
+357 KAAARG
-364 QVLKAEHA
+364 LALKTAHEQ
-372 KNKQRAAKMA
+372 NRQRAASLA
-382 QEPGTLNA
+382 QSRGVVNA
-390 INPHFLCA
+390 INPHYLCA
-398 ALGQHIHLEDVVL
+398 AIGQKIDLHDVVL

-426 RELPGSLMGLSGGGL
+426 REVPGSLMGLSGGGL
-441 GFSAGTALGMK
+441 GFSAGTALGIK
-452 LAQASSNALSNA
+452 LAQHNN
-464 QGRVIHFVGDGSFYF
+464 RVIHFVGDGSFYF
-479 SNPSAVYAVARQYN
+479 SNPSSVYAVAKQYS

-517 PLGEAKNT
+517 PQGEAKST

-533 YCTDFAAIAEAAG
+533 YSTDFAAIAEAAG
-546 AHGERLVDPTQ
+546 AHGERLVDPEQ
-557 VSASIARCL
+557 VEAAIERCL

>member
-1 MTEKYT
+1 M
-7 RTASHDLLQ
+7 RTASSDLLQ

-42 HWRAQGKSF
+42 HWREQGRAF
-51 PQLILCPH
+51 PKLILCPH

-105 LLIAGRAPATTFD
+105 LLIAGRAPMTTFD
-118 NVTGGRDTY
+118 DVTGGRDTY

-157 HEVISRAGAV
+157 HEVVSRAGAV

-188 VDAESLGAYGHQN
+188 VDAASVGAYGHQN
-201 HLPVKAQGADADA
+201 HLPVRAQGADPSAVR
-214 IQAIARQL
+214 AIAEQL
-222 MASENPMLV
+222 MRSDNPMLV
-231 SAYAGRNHEAPA
+231 TAYAGRNREAPA
-243 LIEKLAEL
+243 LIEKLAVL

-257 EFNSIYLNIRR
+257 EFNTIYMNIRR
-268 DSPYFAGYHPGAFTE
+268 DSPYFAGYNPAAFTE

-306 NAYWAQMDVD
+306 NAYWAQLDVD

-327 ALNARLEGDSVK
+327 PLNARIEGDSVR
-339 LLTQLIAAIEQNA
+339 LIAQLIEIIESSA
-352 TPEFR
+352 TPEFKT
-357 FKAQQRG
+357 KAAARG
-364 QVLKAEHA
+364 LALKTAHA
-372 KNKQRAAKMA
+372 QNRQKAASLA
-382 QEPGTLNA
+382 QAKGVVNA
-390 INPHFLCA
+390 INPHYLCA
-398 ALGQHIHLEDVVL
+398 VMGQKIDLHDVVL

-426 RELPGSLMGLSGGGL
+426 REVPGSLMGLSGGGL
-441 GFSAGTALGMK
+441 GFSAGTALGIK
-452 LAQASSNALSNA
+452 LAQAKN
-464 QGRVIHFVGDGSFYF
+464 RVIHFVGDGSFYF
-479 SNPSAVYAVARQYN
+479 SNPSSVYSVANQYG

-517 PLGEAKNT
+517 PQGEAKST

-533 YCTDFAAIAEAAG
+533 YATDFAAIAEAAG
-546 AHGERLVDPTQ
+546 AHGERLTDPEQ
-557 VSASIARCL
+557 VEAAIERCL
-566 AALDAGQS
+566 AALDAGRS

>member
-1 MTEKYT
+1 MSENYT

-42 HWRAQGKSF
+42 HWREQGRAF
-51 PQLILCPH
+51 PKVILCPH

-97 LCRTRIPV
+97 LCRTRVPV
-105 LLIAGRAPATTFD
+105 LLIAGRAPMSTFD
-118 NVTGGRDTY
+118 SATGGRDTY

-188 VDAESLGAYGHQN
+188 VDAQSIGAYGQQN
-201 HLPVKAQGADADA
+201 HLPVKAQGADTAA
-214 IQAIARQL
+214 IEQIAAKL
-222 MASENPMLV
+222 MAAENPMLV
-231 SAYAGRNHEAPA
+231 TAYAGRNHAAPA
-243 LIEKLAEL
+243 LIEKLASL

-268 DSPYFAGYHPGAFTE
+268 NSPFFAGYNPAAFTE
-283 QADFGLMVDVD
+283 QADFGLMLDVD

-306 NAYWAQMDVD
+306 KAYWAQMDVD

-327 ALNARLEGDSVK
+327 PLHARIEGDSVR
-339 LLTQLIAAIEQNA
+339 LLTQLIELIEQTA
-352 TPEFR
+352 TPA
-357 FKAQQRG
+357 FKVKANQRSLLI
-364 QVLKAEHA
+364 QAEHE
-372 KNKQRAAKMA
+372 KNQLRAAAMA
-382 QEPGTLNA
+382 KEPGKLNA

-398 ALGQHIHLEDVVL
+398 AIGQQIRSEDVVL

-426 RELPGSLMGLSGGGL
+426 RELPGTLMGLSGGGL
-441 GFSAGTALGMK
+441 GFSAGTALGIK
-452 LAQASSNALSNA
+452 LAQVQS
-464 QGRVIHFVGDGSFYF
+464 RVIHFVGDGSFYF

-517 PLGEAKNT
+517 PHGEAKST

-533 YCTDFAAIAEAAG
+533 YGTDFAAIAEAAG
-546 AHGERLVDPTQ
+546 AHGERLVDPSQTE
-557 VSASIARCL
+557 AAIARCL

>member
-1 MTEKYT
+1 MSKEYM
-7 RTASHDLLQ
+7 RTASSDLLQ

-42 HWRAQGKSF
+42 HWREQGRAF
-51 PQLILCPH
+51 PKLILCPH

-105 LLIAGRAPATTFD
+105 LLIAGRAPMTTFD
-118 NVTGGRDTY
+118 DVTGGRDTY

-142 PYVKWEYNLAWPSMA
+142 PYVKWEYNLAWPAMA
-157 HEVISRAGAV
+157 HEVVSRAGAV

-188 VDAESLGAYGHQN
+188 VDAASVGAYGHQN
-201 HLPVKAQGADADA
+201 HLPVKAQGADSSAVR
-214 IQAIARQL
+214 AIAEQL
-222 MASENPMLV
+222 MRSENPMLV
-231 SAYAGRNHEAPA
+231 TAYAGRNREAPA
-243 LIEKLAEL
+243 LIEKLAAL

-257 EFNSIYLNIRR
+257 EFNTIYMNIRR
-268 DSPYFAGYHPGAFTE
+268 DSPYFGGYNPAAFTE

-306 NAYWAQMDVD
+306 NAYWAQLDVD

-327 ALNARLEGDSVK
+327 PLNARIEGDSVR
-339 LLTQLIAAIEQNA
+339 LIAQLIEIIESSA
-352 TPEFR
+352 TPEFKT
-357 FKAQQRG
+357 KAAARG
-364 QVLKAEHA
+364 LALKTAHA
-372 KNKQRAAKMA
+372 QNRQKAASLA
-382 QEPGTLNA
+382 QARGVVNA
-390 INPHFLCA
+390 INPHYLCA
-398 ALGQHIHLEDVVL
+398 VMGQKIDLHDVVL

-426 RELPGSLMGLSGGGL
+426 REVPGSLMGLSGGGL
-441 GFSAGTALGMK
+441 GFSAGTALGIK
-452 LAQASSNALSNA
+452 LAQAKN
-464 QGRVIHFVGDGSFYF
+464 RVIHFVGDGSFYF
-479 SNPSAVYAVARQYN
+479 SNPSSVYAVANQYD

-517 PLGEAKNT
+517 PQGEAKST

-533 YCTDFAAIAEAAG
+533 YSTDFAAIAEAAG
-546 AHGERLVDPTQ
+546 AHGERLTDPEQ
-557 VSASIARCL
+557 VEAAIERCL
-566 AALDAGQS
+566 AALDAGRS

>member
-1 MTEKYT
+1 MSQPYI

-42 HWRAQGKSF
+42 HWREQGRAF
-51 PQLILCPH
+51 PKLILCPH

-105 LLIAGRAPATTFD
+105 LLIAGRAPMSTFD
-118 NVTGGRDTY
+118 DATGGRDTY

-157 HEVISRAGAV
+157 HEVVSRAGAV

-188 VDAESLGAYGHQN
+188 VDAASVGAYGHQN
-201 HLPVKAQGADADA
+201 HLPVKAQGADSSA
-214 IQAIARQL
+214 IRAIAEQL
-222 MASENPMLV
+222 MRSENPMLV
-231 SAYAGRNHEAPA
+231 TAYAGRNREAPA
-243 LIEKLAEL
+243 LIEKLAAL

-257 EFNSIYLNIRR
+257 EFNTIYMNIRR
-268 DSPYFAGYHPGAFTE
+268 DSPYFGGYNPAAFTE

-306 NAYWAQMDVD
+306 NAYWAQLDVD

-327 ALNARLEGDSVK
+327 ALNARIEGDSVR
-339 LLTQLIAAIEQNA
+339 LIAQLIEIIESSA
-352 TPEFR
+352 TPEF
-357 FKAQQRG
+357 KAKAASRG
-364 QVLKAEHA
+364 LALKTAHA
-372 KNKQRAAKMA
+372 QNKQRSASLA
-382 QEPGTLNA
+382 QARGVVNA
-390 INPHFLCA
+390 INPHYLCA
-398 ALGQHIHLEDVVL
+398 VLGQHIDLHDVVL

-426 RELPGSLMGLSGGGL
+426 REVPGSLMGLSGGGL
-441 GFSAGTALGMK
+441 GFSAGTALGIK
-452 LAQASSNALSNA
+452 LAQA
-464 QGRVIHFVGDGSFYF
+464 QHRVIHFVGDGSFYF
-479 SNPSAVYAVARQYN
+479 SNPSSVYAVANQYG

-517 PLGEAKNT
+517 PQGEAKST

-533 YCTDFAAIAEAAG
+533 YATDFAAIAEAAG
-546 AHGERLVDPTQ
+546 AHGERLVDPEQ
-557 VSASIARCL
+557 VEAAIERCL
-566 AALDAGQS
+566 AALDAGRS

>member
-1 MTEKYT
+1 MSQPYI
-7 RTASHDLLQ
+7 RTASNDLLQ

-42 HWRAQGKSF
+42 HWREQGRAF
-51 PQLILCPH
+51 PKLILCPH

-105 LLIAGRAPATTFD
+105 LLIAGRAPMSTFD
-118 NVTGGRDTY
+118 GATGGRDTY

-157 HEVISRAGAV
+157 HEVVSRAGAV

-188 VDAESLGAYGHQN
+188 VDAASVGAYGHQN
-201 HLPVKAQGADADA
+201 HLPVKAQGADASA
-214 IQAIARQL
+214 VRAIAEQL
-222 MASENPMLV
+222 MRSDNPMLV
-231 SAYAGRNHEAPA
+231 TAYAGRNREAPA
-243 LIEKLAEL
+243 LIEKLAVL

-257 EFNSIYLNIRR
+257 EFNTIYMNIRR
-268 DSPYFAGYHPGAFTE
+268 DSPYFAGYNPAAFTE

-306 NAYWAQMDVD
+306 NAYWAQLDVD

-327 ALNARLEGDSVK
+327 PLNARIEGDSVR
-339 LLTQLIAAIEQNA
+339 LIVQLIEIIESSA
-352 TPEFR
+352 TPEFKTKAAAR
-357 FKAQQRG
+357 GLAFKTAHAQNRQ
-364 QVLKAEHA
+364 KAASLAQA
-372 KNKQRAAKMA
+372 K
-382 QEPGTLNA
+382 GVVNA
-390 INPHFLCA
+390 INPHYLCA
-398 ALGQHIHLEDVVL
+398 VMGQKIEMHDVVL

-426 RELPGSLMGLSGGGL
+426 REVPGSLMGLSGGGL
-441 GFSAGTALGMK
+441 GFSAGTALGIK
-452 LAQASSNALSNA
+452 LAQTDN
-464 QGRVIHFVGDGSFYF
+464 RVIHFVGDGSFYF
-479 SNPSAVYAVARQYN
+479 SNPSSVYAVANQYG
-493 LPILTVLLDN
+493 LPILTVILDN

-517 PLGEAKNT
+517 PQGEAKST

-533 YCTDFAAIAEAAG
+533 YSTDFAAIAEAAG
-546 AHGERLVDPTQ
+546 AHGERLTDPEQ
-557 VSASIARCL
+557 VEAAIERCL
-566 AALDAGQS
+566 VALDAGRS

>member
-1 MTEKYT
+1 MSQEYI

-42 HWRAQGKSF
+42 HWREQGRAF
-51 PQLILCPH
+51 PKLILCPH

-105 LLIAGRAPATTFD
+105 LLIAGRAPMSTFD
-118 NVTGGRDTY
+118 DATGGRDTY

-157 HEVISRAGAV
+157 HEVVSRAGAV

-188 VDAESLGAYGHQN
+188 VDAASLGAFGHQN
-201 HLPVKAQGADADA
+201 HLPVKAQGADASA
-214 IQAIARQL
+214 VRAIAEQL
-222 MASENPMLV
+222 MRSENPMLV
-231 SAYAGRNHEAPA
+231 TAYAGRNHKAPA
-243 LIEKLAEL
+243 LIEKLAML

-257 EFNSIYLNIRR
+257 EFNTIYMNIRR
-268 DSPYFAGYHPGAFTE
+268 DSPYFGGYNPAAFTE

-294 VPWIPKTTRVNP
+294 VPWIPKTTRINP
-306 NAYWAQMDVD
+306 HAYWAQLDVD

-327 ALNARLEGDSVK
+327 PLNARIEGDSV
-339 LLTQLIAAIEQNA
+339 LLIAQLIDIIEASA
-352 TPEFR
+352 TPEFKT
-357 FKAQQRG
+357 KAAARG
-364 QVLKAEHA
+364 LALQTAHA
-372 KNKQRAAKMA
+372 QNRHRAASLA
-382 QEPGTLNA
+382 QVRGVVNA
-390 INPHFLCA
+390 INPHYLCA
-398 ALGQHIHLEDVVL
+398 AIGRHIRLQDMVL

-426 RELPGSLMGLSGGGL
+426 REVPGSLMGLSGGGL
-441 GFSAGTALGMK
+441 GFSAGTALGIK
-452 LAQASSNALSNA
+452 LAQADN
-464 QGRVIHFVGDGSFYF
+464 RVIHFVGDGSFYF
-479 SNPSAVYAVARQYN
+479 SNPSSVYAVASQYG

-517 PLGEAKNT
+517 PQGQAKDT

-533 YCTDFAAIAEAAG
+533 YSTDFAAIAEAAG
-546 AHGERLVDPTQ
+546 AHGERLVDPAQ
-557 VSASIARCL
+557 AEAAIKRCL
-566 AALDAGQS
+566 AALDAGRS

>member
-1 MTEKYT
+1 MSQEYI

-42 HWRAQGKSF
+42 HWREQGRAF
-51 PQLILCPH
+51 PKLILCPH

-105 LLIAGRAPATTFD
+105 LLIAGRAPMSTFD
-118 NVTGGRDTY
+118 DATGGRDTY

-157 HEVISRAGAV
+157 HEVVSRAGAV

-188 VDAESLGAYGHQN
+188 VDAASLGAFGHQN
-201 HLPVKAQGADADA
+201 HLPVKAQGADASA
-214 IQAIARQL
+214 VRAIAEQL
-222 MASENPMLV
+222 MRSENPMLV
-231 SAYAGRNHEAPA
+231 TAYAGRNHKAPA
-243 LIEKLAEL
+243 LIEKLAML

-257 EFNSIYLNIRR
+257 EFNTIYMNIRR
-268 DSPYFAGYHPGAFTE
+268 DSPYFGGYNPAAFTE

-306 NAYWAQMDVD
+306 NAYWAQLDVD

-327 ALNARLEGDSVK
+327 PLNARIEGDSV
-339 LLTQLIAAIEQNA
+339 LLIAQLIDIIEASA
-352 TPEFR
+352 TPEFKT
-357 FKAQQRG
+357 KAAARG
-364 QVLKAEHA
+364 LALQTAHA
-372 KNKQRAAKMA
+372 QNRHRAASLA
-382 QEPGTLNA
+382 QVRGVVNA
-390 INPHFLCA
+390 INPHYLCA
-398 ALGQHIHLEDVVL
+398 AIGRHIRLQDMVL

-426 RELPGSLMGLSGGGL
+426 REVPGSLMGLSGGGL
-441 GFSAGTALGMK
+441 GFSAGTALGIK
-452 LAQASSNALSNA
+452 LAQADN
-464 QGRVIHFVGDGSFYF
+464 RVIHFVGDGSFYF
-479 SNPSAVYAVARQYN
+479 SNPSSVYAVASQYG

-517 PLGEAKNT
+517 PQGQAKDT

-533 YCTDFAAIAEAAG
+533 YSTDFAAIAQAAG
-546 AHGERLVDPTQ
+546 AHGERLVDPAQ
-557 VSASIARCL
+557 VEAAIARCL

>member
-1 MTEKYT
+1 MSKEYM
-7 RTASHDLLQ
+7 RTASSDLLQ

-42 HWRAQGKSF
+42 HWREQGRAF
-51 PQLILCPH
+51 PKLILCPH

-105 LLIAGRAPATTFD
+105 LLIAGRAPMTTFD
-118 NVTGGRDTY
+118 DVTGGRDTY

-157 HEVISRAGAV
+157 HEVVSRAGAV

-188 VDAESLGAYGHQN
+188 VDAASVGAYGHQN
-201 HLPVKAQGADADA
+201 HLPVRAQGADPSAVR
-214 IQAIARQL
+214 AIAEQL
-222 MASENPMLV
+222 MRSDNPMLV
-231 SAYAGRNHEAPA
+231 TAYAGRNREAPA
-243 LIEKLAEL
+243 LIEKLAVL

-257 EFNSIYLNIRR
+257 EFNTIYMNIRR
-268 DSPYFAGYHPGAFTE
+268 DSPYFAGYNPAAFTE

-306 NAYWAQMDVD
+306 NAYWAQLDVD

-327 ALNARLEGDSVK
+327 PLNARIEGDSVR
-339 LLTQLIAAIEQNA
+339 LIAQLIEIIESSA
-352 TPEFR
+352 TPEFKT
-357 FKAQQRG
+357 KAAARG
-364 QVLKAEHA
+364 LALKTAHA
-372 KNKQRAAKMA
+372 QNRQKAASLA
-382 QEPGTLNA
+382 QAKGVVNA
-390 INPHFLCA
+390 INPHYLCA
-398 ALGQHIHLEDVVL
+398 VMGQKIDLHDVVL

-426 RELPGSLMGLSGGGL
+426 REVPGSLMGLSGGGL
-441 GFSAGTALGMK
+441 GFSAGTALGIK
-452 LAQASSNALSNA
+452 LAQADN
-464 QGRVIHFVGDGSFYF
+464 RVIHFVGDGSFYF
-479 SNPSAVYAVARQYN
+479 SNPSSVYAVANQYG

-517 PLGEAKNT
+517 PQGEAKST

-533 YCTDFAAIAEAAG
+533 YSTDFAAIAEAAG
-546 AHGERLVDPTQ
+546 AHGERLTDPEQ
-557 VSASIARCL
+557 VEAAIERCL
-566 AALDAGQS
+566 AALDAGRS

>member
-1 MTEKYT
+1 MSKEYM
-7 RTASHDLLQ
+7 RTASSDLLQ

-42 HWRAQGKSF
+42 HWREQGRAF
-51 PQLILCPH
+51 PKLILCPH

-105 LLIAGRAPATTFD
+105 LLIAGRAPMTTFD
-118 NVTGGRDTY
+118 DVTGGRDTY

-157 HEVISRAGAV
+157 HEVVSRAGAV

-188 VDAESLGAYGHQN
+188 VDAANVGAYGHQN
-201 HLPVKAQGADADA
+201 HLPVRAQGADPSAVR
-214 IQAIARQL
+214 AIAEQL
-222 MASENPMLV
+222 MRSDNPMLV
-231 SAYAGRNHEAPA
+231 TAYAGRNREAPA
-243 LIEKLAEL
+243 LIEKLAVL

-257 EFNSIYLNIRR
+257 EFNTIYMNIRR
-268 DSPYFAGYHPGAFTE
+268 DSPYFAGYNPAAFTE

-306 NAYWAQMDVD
+306 NAYWAQLDVD

-327 ALNARLEGDSVK
+327 PLNARIEGDSAR
-339 LLTQLIAAIEQNA
+339 LITQLIEIIESSA
-352 TPEFR
+352 TPEFKT
-357 FKAQQRG
+357 KAAARG
-364 QVLKAEHA
+364 LALKTAHA
-372 KNKQRAAKMA
+372 QNRQKAALLA
-382 QEPGTLNA
+382 QARGVVNA
-390 INPHFLCA
+390 INPHYLCA
-398 ALGQHIHLEDVVL
+398 VMGQKIDFHDVVL

-426 RELPGSLMGLSGGGL
+426 REVPGSLMGLSGGGL
-441 GFSAGTALGMK
+441 GFSAGTALGIK
-452 LAQASSNALSNA
+452 LAQAKN
-464 QGRVIHFVGDGSFYF
+464 RVIHFVGDGSFYF
-479 SNPSAVYAVARQYN
+479 SNPSSVYAVANQYG

-517 PLGEAKNT
+517 PQGEAKST

-533 YCTDFAAIAEAAG
+533 YATDFAAIAEAAG
-546 AHGERLVDPTQ
+546 AHGERLTDPEQ
-557 VSASIARCL
+557 VEAAIERCL
-566 AALDAGQS
+566 AALDAGRS

>member
-1 MTEKYT
+1 MSQPYT

-42 HWRAQGKSF
+42 HWREHGRAF
-51 PQLILCPH
+51 PKLILCPH

-105 LLIAGRAPATTFD
+105 LLIAGRAPMTTFD
-118 NVTGGRDTY
+118 DVTGGRDTY

-157 HEVISRAGAV
+157 HEVVSRAGAV

-188 VDAESLGAYGHQN
+188 VDAASVGAYGHQN
-201 HLPVKAQGADADA
+201 HLPVKAQGADPSAVR
-214 IQAIARQL
+214 AIAEQL
-222 MASENPMLV
+222 MRSENPMLV
-231 SAYAGRNHEAPA
+231 TAYAGRNPQAPA
-243 LIEKLAEL
+243 LIEKLAAL

-257 EFNSIYLNIRR
+257 EFNTIYMNIRR
-268 DSPYFAGYHPGAFTE
+268 DSPYFGGYNPAAFTE

-306 NAYWAQMDVD
+306 NAYWAQLDVD

-327 ALNARLEGDSVK
+327 PLNARIEGDSVR
-339 LLTQLIAAIEQNA
+339 LITQLIEIIESSA
-352 TPEFR
+352 TPEFKT
-357 FKAQQRG
+357 KAAARGLSLKTAHQQ
-364 QVLKAEHA
+364 
-372 KNKQRAAKMA
+372 NKQRAASLA
-382 QEPGTLNA
+382 QAQGVVNA
-390 INPHFLCA
+390 INPHYLCA
-398 ALGQHIHLEDVVL
+398 VLGQQIDLHDVVL

-426 RELPGSLMGLSGGGL
+426 REVPGSLMGLSGGGL
-441 GFSAGTALGMK
+441 GFSAGTALGIK
-452 LAQASSNALSNA
+452 LAQGKN
-464 QGRVIHFVGDGSFYF
+464 RVIHFVGDGSFYF
-479 SNPSAVYAVARQYN
+479 SNPSSVYAVANQYG

-517 PLGEAKNT
+517 PQGEAKST
-525 NQFASDLG
+525 NQFASELG
-533 YCTDFAAIAEAAG
+533 YTTDFAAIAEAAG
-546 AHGERLVDPTQ
+546 AHGESLVVPAQ
-557 VSASIARCL
+557 VEAAIARCL
-566 AALDAGQS
+566 AALDSGRS

>member
-1 MTEKYT
+1 MSQPYI
-7 RTASHDLLQ
+7 RTASNDLLQ

-42 HWRAQGKSF
+42 HWREQGRAF
-51 PQLILCPH
+51 PKLILCPH

-105 LLIAGRAPATTFD
+105 LLIAGRAPMSTFD
-118 NVTGGRDTY
+118 GATGGRDTY

-157 HEVISRAGAV
+157 HEVVSRAGAV

-188 VDAESLGAYGHQN
+188 VDAASVGAYGHQN
-201 HLPVKAQGADADA
+201 HLPVKAQGADASA
-214 IQAIARQL
+214 VRAIAEQL
-222 MASENPMLV
+222 MRSDNPMLV
-231 SAYAGRNHEAPA
+231 TAYAGRNREAPA
-243 LIEKLAEL
+243 LIEKLAVL

-257 EFNSIYLNIRR
+257 EFNTIYMNIRR
-268 DSPYFAGYHPGAFTE
+268 DSPYFAGYNPAAFTE

-306 NAYWAQMDVD
+306 NAFWAQLDVD

-327 ALNARLEGDSVK
+327 PLNARIEGDSAR
-339 LLTQLIAAIEQNA
+339 LIAQLIEIIESSA
-352 TPEFR
+352 TPEFKTKAAAR
-357 FKAQQRG
+357 GLAFKTAHAQNRE
-364 QVLKAEHA
+364 KAASLAQA
-372 KNKQRAAKMA
+372 K
-382 QEPGTLNA
+382 GVVNA
-390 INPHFLCA
+390 INPHYLCA
-398 ALGQHIHLEDVVL
+398 VMGQKIDLHDVVL

-426 RELPGSLMGLSGGGL
+426 REVPGSLMGLSGGGL
-441 GFSAGTALGMK
+441 GFSAGTALGIK
-452 LAQASSNALSNA
+452 LAQADN
-464 QGRVIHFVGDGSFYF
+464 RVIHFVGDGSFYF
-479 SNPSAVYAVARQYN
+479 SNPSSVYAVANQYG

-517 PLGEAKNT
+517 PQGEAKST

-533 YCTDFAAIAEAAG
+533 YSTDFAAIAEAAG
-546 AHGERLVDPTQ
+546 AHGERLTDPEQ
-557 VSASIARCL
+557 VEAAIERCL
-566 AALDAGQS
+566 AALDAGRS

>member
-1 MTEKYT
+1 MSKEYI
-7 RTASHDLLQ
+7 RTASSDLLQ

-42 HWRAQGKSF
+42 HWREQGRAF
-51 PQLILCPH
+51 PKLILCPH

-105 LLIAGRAPATTFD
+105 LLIAGRAPMTTFD
-118 NVTGGRDTY
+118 DVTGGRDTY

-157 HEVISRAGAV
+157 HEVVSRAGAV

-188 VDAESLGAYGHQN
+188 VDAASVGAYGHQN
-201 HLPVKAQGADADA
+201 HLPVRAQGADPSAA
-214 IQAIARQL
+214 RAIAEQL
-222 MASENPMLV
+222 MRSDNPMLV
-231 SAYAGRNHEAPA
+231 TAYAGRNREAPA
-243 LIEKLAEL
+243 LIEKLAVL

-257 EFNSIYLNIRR
+257 EFNTIYMNIRR
-268 DSPYFAGYHPGAFTE
+268 DSPYFGGYNPAAFTE

-306 NAYWAQMDVD
+306 NAYWAQLDVD

-327 ALNARLEGDSVK
+327 PLNARIEGDSVR
-339 LLTQLIAAIEQNA
+339 LIAQLIEIIESSATSEFKTKAAARGLALKTAHAQN
-352 TPEFR
+352 R
-357 FKAQQRG
+357 QKAASLAQ
-364 QVLKAEHA
+364 A
-372 KNKQRAAKMA
+372 K
-382 QEPGTLNA
+382 GVVNA
-390 INPHFLCA
+390 INPHYLCA
-398 ALGQHIHLEDVVL
+398 MMGQKIDLHDVVL

-426 RELPGSLMGLSGGGL
+426 REVPGSLMGLSGGGL
-441 GFSAGTALGMK
+441 GFSAGTALGIK
-452 LAQASSNALSNA
+452 LAQAKN
-464 QGRVIHFVGDGSFYF
+464 RVIHFVGDGSFYF
-479 SNPSAVYAVARQYN
+479 SNPSSVYAVANQYG

-517 PLGEAKNT
+517 PQGEAKST

-533 YCTDFAAIAEAAG
+533 YSTDFAAIAEAAG
-546 AHGERLVDPTQ
+546 AHGERLTDPEQ
-557 VSASIARCL
+557 VEAAVERCL
-566 AALDAGQS
+566 AALDAGRS

>member
-1 MTEKYT
+1 
-7 RTASHDLLQ
+7 LLQ

-42 HWRAQGKSF
+42 HWREQGRAF
-51 PQLILCPH
+51 PKLILCPH

-105 LLIAGRAPATTFD
+105 LLIAGRAPMSTFD
-118 NVTGGRDTY
+118 SATGGRDTY

-188 VDAESLGAYGHQN
+188 VDVQSIGAYGHQN
-201 HLPVKAQGADADA
+201 HLPVKAQGADAN
-214 IQAIARQL
+214 AIAQIAAKL
-222 MASENPMLV
+222 MGSENPMLV
-231 SAYAGRNHEAPA
+231 TAYAGRNHAAPA
-243 LIEKLAEL
+243 LIEKLAML

-268 DSPYFAGYHPGAFTE
+268 NSPFFAGYNPAAFTE

-306 NAYWAQMDVD
+306 NAYWAQLDVD
-316 AIKRDIPMWGF
+316 AIKRNIPMWGF
-327 ALNARLEGDSVK
+327 PLNARIEGDSVR
-339 LLTQLIAAIEQNA
+339 LLTQLIECIEQTA
-352 TPEFR
+352 TPA
-357 FKAQQRG
+357 FKAMASQRSLII
-364 QVLKAEHA
+364 QAEHE
-372 KNKQRAAKMA
+372 KNQQRAAAMA
-382 QEPGTLNA
+382 QEPGKVNA

-398 ALGQHIHLEDVVL
+398 AIGRQIRSEDVVL

-418 MAVFEQIP
+418 IAVFEQIP
-426 RELPGSLMGLSGGGL
+426 REMPGTLMGLSGGGL
-441 GFSAGTALGMK
+441 GFSAGTALGIK
-452 LAQASSNALSNA
+452 LAQTQS
-464 QGRVIHFVGDGSFYF
+464 RVIHFVGDGSFYF
-479 SNPSAVYAVARQYN
+479 SNPSSVYAVAHQYD

-517 PLGEAKNT
+517 PKGEAKST

-533 YCTDFAAIAEAAG
+533 YGTDFAAIAEAAG
-546 AHGERLVDPTQ
+546 AHGERLVDPSQTE
-557 VSASIARCL
+557 AAIARCL